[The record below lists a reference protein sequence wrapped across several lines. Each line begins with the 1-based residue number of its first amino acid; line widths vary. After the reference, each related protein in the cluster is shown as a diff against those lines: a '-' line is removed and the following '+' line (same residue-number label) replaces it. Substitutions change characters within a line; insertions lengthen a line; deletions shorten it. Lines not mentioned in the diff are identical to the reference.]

1 MRASS
6 VAGVDVA
13 GVDVTLDTAGIV
25 KLNETGG
32 IFLFAVVAVLDFD
45 TARADLVMHDAGVL
59 IFNVAGVVTFNAAG
73 VDLFDEA
80 VVEVV
85 FLSAFDLVA
94 RGGTAERRTPPQLP
108 PRLPPPKFT
117 RSCSSGTSSIVDGLR
132 YCW

>member
-13 GVDVTLDTAGIV
+13 GVDVALDTAGIV

-45 TARADLVMHDAGVL
+45 TARADLVMHEAGVL

-85 FLSAFDLVA
+85 FLSAFEIVA
-94 RGGTAERRTPPQLP
+94 RGATSERRTPPRLP
-108 PRLPPPKFT
+108 PQLPPPKFT